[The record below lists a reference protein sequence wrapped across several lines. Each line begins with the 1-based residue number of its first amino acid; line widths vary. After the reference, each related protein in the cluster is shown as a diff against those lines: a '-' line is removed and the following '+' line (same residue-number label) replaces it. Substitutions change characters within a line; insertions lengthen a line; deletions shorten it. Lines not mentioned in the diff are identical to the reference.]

1 MNRPKIYI
9 PTLNRAGTVYTSG
22 NTVHSLRLAQ
32 DRIVLVCVEEEEF
45 DYVEALPDEFKDIEI
60 LPCPVRG
67 ITRTR
72 EWIGEIASS
81 RGETQVIVADD
92 DLEFYTRKSPEA
104 WNLRGSEDEDIID
117 MLAQIDTQL
126 ETHAAVGVF
135 TREGFNHSG
144 DTAERNSTAH
154 NMRILRITAFNLED
168 YNDCKQGRVEFMEDF
183 DILLQLLQKGKP
195 SAVLTYYAQGQ
206 KQTQLPGGCS
216 EYRNHET
223 HEKAAHGLAALH
235 PEFVRLRQKQNKSG
249 GEFGTRTEVTIQWK
263 KAYAKGL
270 ESLL

>member
-1 MNRPKIYI
+1 MNPPKIYI
-9 PTLNRAGTVYTSG
+9 PTLNRVNTVFTTG
-22 NTVHSLRLAQ
+22 NTVRSLALVKDRL
-32 DRIVLVCVEEEEF
+32 VLVCVEEEEF
-45 DYVEALPDEFKDIEI
+45 DYIEALPPELEGVEI

-67 ITRTR
+67 ITHTR
-72 EWIGEIASS
+72 EWIGKIASQ

-104 WNLRGSEDEDIID
+104 WNLRGSEDEDIED
-117 MLAQIDTQL
+117 MLHQIDVQL

-144 DTAERNSTAH
+144 DTAERGSTAH
-154 NMRILRITAFNLED
+154 NMRILRLTAFNIED
-168 YNDCKQGRVEFMEDF
+168 YNECKQGRVDFMEDF
-183 DILLQLLQKGKP
+183 DILLQLLQKGRP
-195 SAVLTYYAQGQ
+195 NAVLTYYAQGQ

-216 EYRNHET
+216 EYRDHQT
-223 HEKAAHGLAALH
+223 HEKAAKGLAELH

-263 KAYAKGL
+263 KAYQKGL
-270 ESLL
+270 ETLL